1 MTLKPLKKRIQNLW
15 KKITTFIDKRPFGS
29 FFILLGL
36 LLVLI
41 IVGNFLRKPA
51 PVAEQKASEP
61 KLVETYSFGE
71 SPKMTFAAK
80 IEKSGVITI
89 VAQSPGIVQK
99 VNLTEGQKVSRGG
112 TLVSL
117 STNYQGGNAASLSR
131 QIAQKSFDSTVT
143 NFDLQKDIISKQRD
157 LAEKGNI
164 QAEQMREISR
174 QSLDD
179 TRSLLSLNEDIISGI
194 DKQIAFLE
202 SVNVNGSSDSAILA
216 AKQGKSAAQ
225 SGVNQLRSTLRTM
238 EYQSDEEKTP
248 AQIGDVSKDVT
259 LRQLD
264 LQERGL
270 VLSKDISELNLK
282 LARVSEGLMYPAS
295 PCTGTV
301 ERVYV
306 KVGQNISP
314 GTLIA
319 TIKADQGENTAVVLV
334 TREIAKQLS
343 TAETSDFVIGG
354 KKVSL
359 YPRYISTEATD
370 GSLYSV
376 LFAIPS
382 VYAPQLTNAGTL
394 EVRIPMG
401 NKKIVT
407 DNLYIPLDTVYQTQ
421 EASYVYVKDGE
432 KAKVK
437 EVTLGD
443 VSGSF
448 VRVNSG
454 LAASDV
460 VITSR
465 TISEGDS
472 IRTE

>member
-1 MTLKPLKKRIQNLW
+1 MLTSLKKRLQNVW
-15 KKITTFIDKRPFGS
+15 KKITSFIDTRPFGS

-36 LLVLI
+36 LLALI
-41 IVGNFLRKPA
+41 ILGNFLRKPA
-51 PVAEQKASEP
+51 AVEEKKASEP
-61 KLVETYSFGE
+61 ELVETYSFGE

-80 IEKSGVITI
+80 VEKSGVISI
-89 VAQSPGIVQK
+89 FAQSPGIVQK
-99 VNLTEGQKVSRGG
+99 INLTEGQKVGRGG

-131 QIAQKSFDSTVT
+131 QIAQKSFDSTVE
-143 NFDLQKDIISKQRD
+143 NFDLQKDIIGKQRE

-164 QAEQMREISR
+164 QAEQMREITR
-174 QSLDD
+174 QSLDE
-179 TRSLLSLNEDIISGI
+179 TRSLITLNEQIISGI
-194 DKQIAFLE
+194 DRQIEFLE
-202 SVNVNGSSDSAILA
+202 SVNVNGASDSALLGA
-216 AKQGKSAAQ
+216 RQGKAAAQ
-225 SGVNQLRSTLRTM
+225 GGLAQLRSTLRTLD
-238 EYQSDEEKTP
+238 YQSNEEKTP
-248 AQIGDVSKDVT
+248 AQIGDISKDLT

-295 PCTGTV
+295 PCVGVV
-301 ERVYV
+301 ERIYV
-306 KVGQNISP
+306 KVGQSISP

-334 TREIAKQLS
+334 PRDIAKQIS
-343 TAETSDFVIGG
+343 TAETSEFIIGG

-359 YPRYISTEATD
+359 YPRYVSTEATD
-370 GSLYSV
+370 GSLHSV
-376 LFAIPS
+376 LYALPAL
-382 VYAPQLTNAGTL
+382 YAPQLTNSTTL

-407 DNLYIPLDTVYQTQ
+407 DTLYIPLDSVYQTT
-421 EASYVYVKDGE
+421 EKSYVYVTEED
-432 KAKVK
+432 KATVK
-437 EVTLGD
+437 EVSLGD

-448 VRVNSG
+448 VKVNSG
-454 LAASDV
+454 LSASDR

-465 TISEGDS
+465 SVQEGDA